1 MKLPGEAILEF
12 TLAET
17 DEGKTELRQVARFL
31 PRGLGG
37 ILYWYALEPFHHW
50 VYRGMLKAIAQK
62 VGKPI
67 LAGPKSVTGRPR
79 GRRGD

>member
-1 MKLPGEAILEF
+1 MNCGLLMKS
-12 TLAET
+12 
-17 DEGKTELRQVARFL
+17 KTELRQVARFL

-67 LAGPKSVTGRPR
+67 LAGPESVKRGKR
-79 GRRGD
+79 GRRGN